1 MGFNAT
7 AGHLGDWVSVAMAKQ
22 LDGAAADSQHQ
33 PSSFLGAIMNYDNP
47 DLDSA
52 PAIDWSESQA
62 EAAACQQ
69 IEYDQ
74 QQAEALPF

>member
-1 MGFNAT
+1 
-7 AGHLGDWVSVAMAKQ
+7 
-22 LDGAAADSQHQ
+22 
-33 PSSFLGAIMNYDNP
+33 MNYDNP
-47 DLDSA
+47 DLDNT